1 MYIKTFKE
9 ERNEKYRIRHSE
21 RSDRVKKKKV
31 QLQKTFYL
39 DLLSFAEAFQLS
51 QPHVLRLDSLL
62 PFQQT
67 ARGLCS
73 AGPGT

>member
-1 MYIKTFKE
+1 MK
-9 ERNEKYRIRHSE
+9 KYRIRDSE
-21 RSDRVKKKKV
+21 RSDRMKV
-31 QLQKTFYL
+31 RRCASAKLQKTFYL
-39 DLLSFAEAFQLS
+39 DLLSFAKAFQLS

-67 ARGLCS
+67 AWGLCS